1 MTTDEFSFAK
11 FSMNA
16 FYASLNAR
24 LVDMV
29 DLGPNQR
36 IVDMAC
42 GTGAVT
48 RIIVERLKGARDS
61 VIIALDQSATGL
73 KQAMEELKDV
83 RDSAVEF
90 VQSRV
95 EHMSDAVKESVDT
108 IFYCNA
114 IHYVT
119 DKDALVA
126 EVSKTLK
133 PGGTFAFN
141 TSFFEGGQTPE
152 SRGVLPQ
159 VDVQVGQ
166 GAAAGARAQAGA
178 RREGRVAQAPDRRRV
193 PALGGAAWLQRR
205 QAGDRLR
212 GRPHRGLAGHQPL

>member
-1 MTTDEFSFAK
+1 MTTEEFSFAK

-61 VIIALDQSATGL
+61 VIIALDQSASGL

-108 IFYCNA
+108 IFYSS
-114 IHYVT
+114 T
-119 DKDALVA
+119 
-126 EVSKTLK
+126 
-133 PGGTFAFN
+133 
-141 TSFFEGGQTPE
+141 TPR
-152 SRGVLPQ
+152 SRQRVPRPR
-159 VDVQVGQ
+159 
-166 GAAAGARAQAGA
+166 AARAGARARATSTTARSKPRRGA
-178 RREGRVAQAPDRRRV
+178 RGSERRSRDPVQHPSRSIGTGCGETPPIPDR
-193 PALGGAAWLQRR
+193 
-205 QAGDRLR
+205 
-212 GRPHRGLAGHQPL
+212 